1 MRLLQYCNVICHSWV
16 TGGHKV
22 ARDAKG
28 MGRGGG
34 VYICFR
40 VSAHICPTLQ
50 ACKSIG
56 QTLIMNDYSTCNNC
70 MIKMP
75 SSEVNVYW
83 RKQNCY
89 CATKYQWNNAYQQFI
104 PICATKHR
112 NDKITSWYDLLIYNF
127 PFNCAWYITSAL
139 STLCSF
145 VSKGAKTKAQIS
157 RVFLAR
163 ERVPSSCTSLAR
175 IRDNLRELGM
185 KSQILF
191 CLRGLSWRYRVG
203 GSLWLYLKIEWNKDG
218 IRTKFDVFIPNSR
231 KLSLILAELVHELG
245 TRTHWGTLHQISP

>member
-1 MRLLQYCNVICHSWV
+1 MELERNLTFSSLILANCPLFSLNSYTNSELV
-16 TGGHKV
+16 
-22 ARDAKG
+22 
-28 MGRGGG
+28 
-34 VYICFR
+34 
-40 VSAHICPTLQ
+40 HIG
-50 ACKSIG
+50 A
-56 QTLIMNDYSTCNNC
+56 
-70 MIKMP
+70 P
-75 SSEVNVYW
+75 S
-83 RKQNCY
+83 
-89 CATKYQWNNAYQQFI
+89 NAYQQFI

-185 KSQILF
+185 KTSNFVLF
-191 CLRGLSWRYRVG
+191 TRIVLTISGWREFVVVF
-203 GSLWLYLKIEWNKDG
+203 KIEWNKDG